1 MSKIGDKEEKRRFLC
16 GFLFGGLVIL
26 ILTPAIEW
34 FVSFTPYQQF
44 SPLMPGFW
52 GSLCIWLMLVQWLFA
67 KDRGNNLQIRR
78 KGFLFGGAIVIIT
91 IIVATALFLI
101 SGQDPSAS
109 GALGLASSFAVL
121 AGIITILS
129 YKISKSIK

>member
-1 MSKIGDKEEKRRFLC
+1 LSKIGDKEEKRRFLW
-16 GFLFGGLVIL
+16 GFLFGGLIIL

-34 FVSFTPYQQF
+34 LASLTPYQQLLPF
-44 SPLMPGFW
+44 IPGFW

-67 KDRGNNLQIRR
+67 KDRENNPQIGR

-91 IIVATALFLI
+91 IIVATVLFLI

-109 GALGLASSFAVL
+109 SALGLAIGFAVL
-121 AGIITILS
+121 AGIIAILS
-129 YKISKSIK
+129 SKISKSI